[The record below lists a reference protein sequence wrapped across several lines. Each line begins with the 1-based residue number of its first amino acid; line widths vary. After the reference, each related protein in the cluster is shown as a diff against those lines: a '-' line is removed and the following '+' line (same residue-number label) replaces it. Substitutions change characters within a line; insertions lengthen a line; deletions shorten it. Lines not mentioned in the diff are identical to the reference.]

1 MPKLSLS
8 TLLTSLFY
16 LLPLYLFVIAPLLRQ
31 LFPVT
36 QDIFDPDT
44 DATTE
49 SDISLDP
56 EILSLPDGIIPTCP
70 EDTYR
75 VHLLSKDPLI
85 IYIEDFLS
93 TSEADHLVKI
103 RSVQDIPIV
112 IPHSPK
118 PQSSTQPNQTM
129 SNQIK

>member
-93 TSEADHLVKI
+93 TAEADHLVKI
-103 RSVQDIPIV
+103 RSV
-112 IPHSPK
+112 
-118 PQSSTQPNQTM
+118 
-129 SNQIK
+129 